1 MRRGIVG
8 GEVAAAAPR
17 CHTAA
22 PGVAVKRR
30 WGARCRTEGAVT
42 GKNERISE
50 GRRVSALARVLVAL
64 AAGVLALGIASVLT
78 RWQVATL
85 VGWDV
90 TAIVFIAWVWLSV
103 GYLDGAATAEVA
115 TTEDDSRPAADFI
128 LIAASA
134 ASLPGVGLALV
145 EAAGESGFTETLI
158 ITVATT
164 SAVLAWAAVHTV
176 FTLRYASLYYGA
188 GGGIDFNEQREPDY
202 GDFAYLAFTIGMTYQ
217 VSDTALTSKV
227 VRATAL
233 KHALL
238 SFVFGT
244 GVVAVVINVVAGLLS
259 A

>member
-1 MRRGIVG
+1 MR
-8 GEVAAAAPR
+8 
-17 CHTAA
+17 
-22 PGVAVKRR
+22 
-30 WGARCRTEGAVT
+30 WTEGAGT
-42 GKNERISE
+42 SKNERVTE

-64 AAGVLALGIASVLT
+64 AAGILALGVASALT

-85 VGWDV
+85 IGWDI

-103 GYLDGAATAEVA
+103 GYLDGPTTAEVA
-115 TTEDDSRPAADFI
+115 AMEDDSRPAADFL

-145 EAAGESGFTETLI
+145 EAAGESGATEALI

-164 SAVLAWAAVHTV
+164 SVVLAWSVVHTV
-176 FTLRYASLYYGA
+176 FTLRYASLYYRA
-188 GGGIDFNEQREPDY
+188 DGGIDFNEQRQPDY

-217 VSDTALTSKV
+217 VSDTALTSKA

-233 KHALL
+233 RHALL
-238 SFVFGT
+238 SFMFGT

-259 A
+259 E